1 MPRLLLQSFVPASV
15 DQVWEQVTACSAT
28 GRIDR
33 RALREKYGQLIAQ
46 DGDTYTF
53 RETLVGEDAPI
64 TWRCSFDRPTQRVM
78 AAEGKNWADRY
89 DYFQPVEG
97 GTWWSIEWVPKAKG
111 LRAYTLW
118 LGFQLRTKRRTFRET
133 VQPVLDHFRV
143 GTNRKGTG
151 QEDPDV

>member
-1 MPRLLLQSFVPASV
+1 MPKLIFQNFVPGSV
-15 DQVWEQVTACSAT
+15 EQVWEHVTACSAS

-53 RETLVGEDAPI
+53 QETLIGEGAPI
-64 TWRCSFDRPTQRVM
+64 KWRCTFDRPTQRVM

-97 GTWWSIEWVPKAKG
+97 GTWWTIEWVPKAGG

-118 LGFQLRTKRRTFRET
+118 LGFQVRSKRRVFRQT
-133 VQPVLDHFRV
+133 VQPVLDQFQ
-143 GTNRKGTG
+143 TETG
-151 QEDPDV
+151 GEEPEA